1 MYLLEPT
8 YFFKQITDIQTD
20 FLLDIGYHG
29 LILDI
34 DDTLAPQEFPTPT
47 KDVLTWI
54 YNLKKIEIKLVL
66 ASNNSEKRVSE
77 FAKILDVPHVYEAKK
92 PFRKGLKKAIDI
104 LSLPKENILMIGD
117 QIFSDIL
124 GAKFTKINSALVE
137 PLSPA
142 RSFSLKVRRRL
153 ELPIRKKL
161 LLKGSKI
168 TNLEYA
174 PSRQGMVLNE
184 K

>member
-8 YFFKQITDIQTD
+8 YFFKQIIDINTN
-20 FLLDIGYHG
+20 FLLSVGCQG

-34 DDTLAPQEFPTPT
+34 DDTLAPQESALPT
-47 KDVLTWI
+47 DNVLNWI
-54 YNLKKIEIKLVL
+54 NNLKNNKIKLVI

-77 FAKILDVPHVYEAKK
+77 FAKILEIPHVYEAKK
-92 PFRKGLKKAIDI
+92 PFRKGLERAVEI
-104 LSLPKENILMIGD
+104 LSIPKENILMIGD

-124 GAKFTKINSALVE
+124 VAKFTKINSVLVE

-142 RSFSLKVRRRL
+142 KNFSLRLRRKL
-153 ELPIRKKL
+153 ESPIRKKL
-161 LLKGSKI
+161 ISAHLK
-168 TNLEYA
+168 YM
-174 PSRQGMVLNE
+174 PSGQEVLLNE